1 MEAEA
6 RRRSVPRGRATT
18 GGSAPVHDIERHLLA
33 LCQSAAALR
42 RHADM
47 SRWKWLFDAGRR
59 RSVERGLQLY
69 ARSVSELTRRIGPAA
84 RRNPAAYPSSI
95 ECLVAAKVLPPELGE
110 RLAAFG
116 AVGDALGN
124 GRTGLNRK
132 QMSRLLSEHLDDF
145 DALAQHV
152 ERWLAHRRGR

>member
-6 RRRSVPRGRATT
+6 RRRSVPRGRAAT
-18 GGSAPVHDIERHLLA
+18 GGSAPVPDIERHLLA

>member
-1 MEAEA
+1 V
-6 RRRSVPRGRATT
+6 S
-18 GGSAPVHDIERHLLA
+18 
-33 LCQSAAALR
+33 Q
-42 RHADM
+42 
-47 SRWKWLFDAGRR
+47 WKWLFDASRR

-84 RRNPAAYPSSI
+84 HRNPAAYPSSI

-116 AVGDALGN
+116 AVADALGN

-145 DALAQHV
+145 DVLAQHV